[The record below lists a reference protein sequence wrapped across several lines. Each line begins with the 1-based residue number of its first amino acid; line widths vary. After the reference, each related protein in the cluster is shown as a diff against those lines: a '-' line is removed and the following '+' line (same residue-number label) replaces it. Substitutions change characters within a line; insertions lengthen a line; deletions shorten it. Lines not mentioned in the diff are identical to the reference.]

1 MRSDGLIS
9 LSIGFSDQV
18 AQGAAHLQRVAR
30 WLAHLLLW
38 KQIISRGSFTVTYI
52 TTTVGLRRK
61 IFVYE
66 NTNFSLH

>member
-18 AQGAAHLQRVAR
+18 AHLQRVAR